1 LAGEAANVS
10 STLPLI
16 NETAFNASPRPDTV
30 VSRRCRNE
38 KSTTVY
44 KSPEDSKYAR
54 ARAIDSS
61 AVRRER
67 PKKPVINGNC
77 ATAPTGA
84 RKSRSSMAIVRQH
97 LPGRATFDKIG
108 GKCPRGAIGYGEK
121 SQLKTYGECSASCR
135 VQDKELFQQL
145 LAIGRHVEGDSVL
158 SAQHAL
164 SQFLTRKNAQS
175 C

>member
-1 LAGEAANVS
+1 MSAARFLWLTKRLSTRRHGRILLWADAAETKSPPRFINHPRTVNTRALARL
-10 STLPLI
+10 TLPR
-16 NETAFNASPRPDTV
+16 FD
-30 VSRRCRNE
+30 E
-38 KSTTVY
+38 K
-44 KSPEDSKYAR
+44 
-54 ARAIDSS
+54 
-61 AVRRER
+61 
-67 PKKPVINGNC
+67 G
-77 ATAPTGA
+77 

-108 GKCPRGAIGYGEK
+108 GKCPRGAIGCGEK